1 MPKPA
6 TSDYNPFYGTYIKLV
21 PQNDALSAILANT
34 PEIVSFFEQIPADK
48 LDYAYAPGKWTVK
61 QVLQHIT
68 DAERIFAYRA
78 LRIARAD
85 KTPLASFEENDY
97 AEQARVDGLDW
108 IDMIAEFKAVRSST
122 EYLFKSL
129 NETEL
134 QRTGT
139 ASNSPITVNSLGFI
153 TAGHA
158 LHHRQVLIE
167 RYF

>member
-1 MPKPA
+1 MPKP
-6 TSDYNPFYGTYIKLV
+6 SERDFNPYYGRYINQV
-21 PQNDALSAILANT
+21 SQNDALSAILANT
-34 PEIVSFFEQIPADK
+34 PEIVSFFEQVPADK
-48 LDYAYAPGKWTVK
+48 LNYAYAPGKWTVK

-85 KTPLASFEENDY
+85 KTPLAAFEEDDY
-97 AEQARVDGLDW
+97 AAQARVDGLDW
-108 IDMIAEFKAVRSST
+108 KDMIAEFQTVRKAT

-129 NETEL
+129 NDEEL
-134 QRTGT
+134 QRVGT
-139 ASNSPITVNSLGFI
+139 ASNSPVTVNALGFI
-153 TAGHA
+153 TPGHA